1 VKNCNHAQIPKR
13 RILCG
18 PYNTVQESP
27 QKRPPTS
34 DIDIGSGR
42 LLLAVPIDPLNEAE
56 EIVEPPR
63 AVHVLLLEEL
73 LDIRNLHH
81 CLVFW
86 VKLILRGSDVRL
98 DWQGIIRCW
107 LLPSASSPKVDG
119 EAKEVEKQPIERCQR
134 IGQLLVVDFCDLHAS
149 VPAHQAG
156 QEDEVEELDL
166 DLAASRDENV
176 EPDLPNEEG
185 VAEVGAADDGPR
197 VEVDNGKEDPD
208 ENAEEGQDQELA
220 VDVDRSP

>member
-1 VKNCNHAQIPKR
+1 MAMNGI
-13 RILCG
+13 
-18 PYNTVQESP
+18 SW
-27 QKRPPTS
+27 
-34 DIDIGSGR
+34 IGKVWIG
-42 LLLAVPIDPLNEAE
+42 L
-56 EIVEPPR
+56 
-63 AVHVLLLEEL
+63 
-73 LDIRNLHH
+73 IR
-81 CLVFW
+81 F
-86 VKLILRGSDVRL
+86 
-98 DWQGIIRCW
+98 
-107 LLPSASSPKVDG
+107 
-119 EAKEVEKQPIERCQR
+119 EIERRSSKQVSA
-134 IGQLLVVDFCDLHAS
+134 LTCDLHAS